1 MNTTWIF
8 TLAPLALVPL
18 FVPQQ
23 PTAPR
28 KLARVS
34 GEAGPQAKGA
44 KEPALGDWQQRLSE
58 SDLERRE
65 SAYAELVEKARGDK
79 ALREQLEQW
88 ASAGSAPDLAW
99 TARLALRE
107 LRGAGPAHARAGQAR
122 MGGDFDDLRRR
133 FDDLERHFGG
143 MDSMFEDLRSRLDSG
158 LQPYFAVPGNP
169 QPFQTTPPGQPG
181 GSQQFQSYSLQV
193 GPDGVELETTENVD
207 GNSQKKTYK
216 AKSMDELLQQHPE
229 LRGQIGGGAGGGFR
243 LELPGA
249 AGQNHWSI
257 PGWDQPQG
265 DWFSSPRSSQ
275 QPPTDVLGIYSQKLT
290 PEQAKELELE
300 PEQGLRIERI
310 EPGTIAQILGIRRG
324 DTLVELNGKAVYSA
338 DDVRKALKERK
349 ADEDLSVTLI
359 GEGSHER
366 RTLRWSPAVPQPG
379 AEKPRKL

>member
-1 MNTTWIF
+1 MNTTWILF
-8 TLAPLALVPL
+8 LAPLALAPL

-23 PTAPR
+23 PAAPG

-34 GEAGPQAKGA
+34 ADPGLQAKPSG
-44 KEPALGDWQQRLSE
+44 KEPALGDWQQRLTE
-58 SDLERRE
+58 PNLERRE
-65 SAYAELVEKARGDK
+65 SAYNELLEKARGDK

-88 ASAGSAPDLAW
+88 ANSDGAPELAW

-107 LRGAGPAHARAGQAR
+107 LRAAGPARARGPQAR

-193 GPDGVELETTENVD
+193 GPDGVALETTEIVD

-216 AKSMDELLQQHPE
+216 AKNMDELLQQHPE
-229 LRGQIGGGAGGGFR
+229 LRGKIGAGGFR

-249 AGQNHWSI
+249 PGPDNGSF
-257 PGWDQPQG
+257 PGWDQQQG

-300 PEQGLRIERI
+300 PEQGLRVERI
-310 EPGTIAQILGIRRG
+310 EPGTIAQILGVRRG
-324 DTLVELNGKAVYSA
+324 DTLVELNGKAIYST
-338 DDVRKALKERK
+338 DDVRRVLKERK

-366 RTLRWSPAVPQPG
+366 RTLRWSPSVPQPG